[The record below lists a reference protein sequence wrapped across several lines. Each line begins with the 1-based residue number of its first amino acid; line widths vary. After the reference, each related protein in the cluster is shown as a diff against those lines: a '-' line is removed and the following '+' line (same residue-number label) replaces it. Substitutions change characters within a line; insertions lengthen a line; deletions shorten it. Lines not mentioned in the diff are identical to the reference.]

1 MAFSGVLRENAANCQ
16 QAWDWD
22 LHCCHIHCSG
32 GIYGLSSCGFDSH
45 YLEAPKQLTYSP
57 GFPLLRVACTVVGK
71 AGVVSVVSTTSG
83 DASPPCVRDPASVP
97 STDPT
102 WVPPPPPNAGAAVS
116 TGALPLQLPS
126 PPLQLRGSF
135 SRLPTTGQRA
145 RPQKR
150 ETGFHRRRIRRG
162 RYVASAI
169 ADCRPCS
176 YRHPLLRCHSGKS
189 TVVTPPKSIPPPSE
203 I

>member
-1 MAFSGVLRENAANCQ
+1 M
-16 QAWDWD
+16 
-22 LHCCHIHCSG
+22 
-32 GIYGLSSCGFDSH
+32 
-45 YLEAPKQLTYSP
+45 QLTYSP
-57 GFPLLRVACTVVGK
+57 GFPLLRVACTVVVVVGK

-102 WVPPPPPNAGAAVS
+102 WVPPPPPPNAGAAVS

-150 ETGFHRRRIRRG
+150 EKGFHRRGILG
-162 RYVASAI
+162 EGDMLLLPSQTVDPAATATPYSDATQVGF
-169 ADCRPCS
+169 S
-176 YRHPLLRCHSGKS
+176 Y
-189 TVVTPPKSIPPPSE
+189 
-203 I
+203 